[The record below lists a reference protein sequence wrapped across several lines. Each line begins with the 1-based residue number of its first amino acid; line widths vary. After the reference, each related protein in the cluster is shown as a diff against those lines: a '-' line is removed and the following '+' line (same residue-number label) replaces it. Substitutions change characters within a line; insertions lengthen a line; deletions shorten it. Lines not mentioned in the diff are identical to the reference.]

1 MLRDS
6 QFSHILL
13 LIVIGFAIYYL
24 TSPEQMTS
32 TIKNVGTVDTDD
44 SNTNDN
50 KSTDNNSSEATEE
63 RVEVVSESVESP
75 EVENVEA
82 RPSMEESRGIIS
94 EVEEELKKTY
104 QSEQP
109 ETAPGAEVEGEGAS
123 KMHGFRPSETDGGA
137 NLNKAFS
144 RPVPKGSKCNSVD
157 FNRNYLKKYDSK
169 NYLPQEVN
177 DEWFDTDFTQAKNKL
192 NSDSLI
198 NTEKY
203 VIGVDT
209 VGQSLKN
216 ASYDIR
222 GTVANPK
229 FNVSPWN
236 NSTYEPDY
244 NIKPLY

>member
-13 LIVIGFAIYYL
+13 LVVIGYAIYYL

-32 TIKNVGTVDTDD
+32 TIKNVGTVDTND
-44 SNTNDN
+44 SNTNDT
-50 KSTDNNSSEATEE
+50 KSNDSNNVSDES
-63 RVEVVSESVESP
+63 VEVVSDESP

-82 RPSMEESRGIIS
+82 RQSVGEESRGIIS
-94 EVEEELKKTY
+94 EVEEELKNNY
-104 QSEQP
+104 QSEAP
-109 ETAPGAEVEGEGAS
+109 ETAPGAEEGSAINS
-123 KMHGFRPSETDGGA
+123 FKPSETDGGA
-137 NLNKAFS
+137 NLNKAFT
-144 RPVPKGSKCNSVD
+144 RPLPKGSKCNTVD
-157 FNRNYLKKYDSK
+157 FNKNYLKKYDSK

-203 VIGVDT
+203 VVGVDT

-216 ASYDIR
+216 ASHDIR
-222 GTVANPK
+222 GTIANPK

-244 NIKPLY
+244 NIKPLN

>member
-1 MLRDS
+1 MKDLEIIDQIEKIRSKNNINWMNILRVA
-6 QFSHILL
+6 FKY
-13 LIVIGFAIYYL
+13 A
-24 TSPEQMTS
+24 P
-32 TIKNVGTVDTDD
+32 
-44 SNTNDN
+44 
-50 KSTDNNSSEATEE
+50 
-63 RVEVVSESVESP
+63 
-75 EVENVEA
+75 
-82 RPSMEESRGIIS
+82 EESRGIIS
-94 EVEEELKKTY
+94 EVEEELRNNY
-104 QSEQP
+104 QEQRP
-109 ETAPGAEVEGEGAS
+109 ETAPQGEKEVDRVNS
-123 KMHGFRPSETDGGA
+123 FKPTETDGGA
-137 NLNKAFS
+137 NLNNAFN
-144 RPVPKGSKCNSVD
+144 RPIPKGSKCNAVD

-177 DEWFDTDFTQAKNKL
+177 DEWFDPDFTQAKNKL

-244 NIKPLY
+244 NIKPLN

>member
-1 MLRDS
+1 MIRDS

-13 LIVIGFAIYYL
+13 LIVIGYAIYYL

-44 SNTNDN
+44 SNTNDPKPN
-50 KSTDNNSSEATEE
+50 YSNNASNVSDESI
-63 RVEVVSESVESP
+63 EVVSDESP
-75 EVENVEA
+75 EAKNVER
-82 RPSMEESRGIIS
+82 RPSIEDESRGIIS
-94 EVEEELKKTY
+94 EVEEELQNNY
-104 QSEQP
+104 QSEVSG
-109 ETAPGAEVEGEGAS
+109 ADLGAEEGSAINS
-123 KMHGFRPSETDGGA
+123 FKPSETEGGA
-137 NLNKAFS
+137 NLNNAFT
-144 RPVPKGSKCNSVD
+144 RPIPKGSKCNTVD
-157 FNRNYLKKYDSK
+157 FNKNYLKKYDSK
-169 NYLPQEVN
+169 AYLPQEVN

-203 VIGVDT
+203 VVGVDT

-216 ASYDIR
+216 ASHDIR
-222 GTVANPK
+222 GTIANPK

-244 NIKPLY
+244 NIKPLN

>member
-13 LIVIGFAIYYL
+13 LVVIGYAIYYL
-24 TSPEQMTS
+24 TSPEHIAS

-50 KSTDNNSSEATEE
+50 NSNDNNNSPDVSDESI
-63 RVEVVSESVESP
+63 EVVSD
-75 EVENVEA
+75 EVENNVEA
-82 RPSMEESRGIIS
+82 RPELYDESRGIIS
-94 EVEEELKKTY
+94 EVEEELKNNY
-104 QSEQP
+104 QSEAP
-109 ETAPGAEVEGEGAS
+109 ETAPGAEEGKPINS
-123 KMHGFRPSETDGGA
+123 FKPSETDGGA
-137 NLNKAFS
+137 NLNKAFD
-144 RPVPKGSKCNSVD
+144 RPLPKGSKCNTVD
-157 FNRNYLKKYDSK
+157 FNKNYLKKYDSK

-244 NIKPLY
+244 NIKPLN

>member
-13 LIVIGFAIYYL
+13 LVVIGYAIYYL

-44 SNTNDN
+44 SNAN
-50 KSTDNNSSEATEE
+50 DNNSNDNNNSPNVSEESI
-63 RVEVVSESVESP
+63 EVVSD

-82 RPSMEESRGIIS
+82 RPELAEESRGIIS
-94 EVEEELKKTY
+94 EVEEELKNNY
-104 QSEQP
+104 QSEAP
-109 ETAPGAEVEGEGAS
+109 ETAPGAEEGSAINS
-123 KMHGFRPSETDGGA
+123 FKPSETDGGA
-137 NLNKAFS
+137 NLNKAFA
-144 RPVPKGSKCNSVD
+144 RPVPKGSKCNTVD
-157 FNRNYLKKYDSK
+157 FNKNYLKKYDSK

-244 NIKPLY
+244 NIKPLN

>member
-1 MLRDS
+1 MLRNS

-24 TSPEQMTS
+24 TTPSKETKP
-32 TIKNVGTVDTDD
+32 IKNIGTVDSDD
-44 SNTNDN
+44 SNN
-50 KSTDNNSSEATEE
+50 KSDDNTQVES
-63 RVEVVSESVESP
+63 EVVSTP
-75 EVENVEA
+75 QQTQNVEQEQVI
-82 RPSMEESRGIIS
+82 SEDDSKGIIS
-94 EVEEELKKTY
+94 EVEQELENNYSEKKV
-104 QSEQP
+104 
-109 ETAPGAEVEGEGAS
+109 AEVPQEVNTQLNSFKPNTTE
-123 KMHGFRPSETDGGA
+123 GGA
-137 NLNKAFS
+137 NIEKAFN
-144 RPVPKGSKCNSVD
+144 RPVPDGTETNAIN

-169 NYLPQEVN
+169 NYLPQEIN

-192 NSDSLI
+192 NSDNLI

-216 ASYDIR
+216 ASWDLR

-229 FNVSPWN
+229 YNVSPWL

-244 NIKPLY
+244 NIKPLC